1 MLTPERI
8 AELNAF
14 RGPLAGGPVCPAPN
28 INLHFSQ
35 LGVVTACC
43 FNRRHVL
50 GTYPAQ
56 SMDDIWNGQPAAEL
70 RDALARYD
78 LSKGCEKCEQQ
89 IEARDFGGSHAVFY
103 GNYAVLTEQKRK
115 LQGIEVPPGGPMPMR
130 MEFNIHNAC
139 NLQCVMCHGLAS
151 SAIRTGREALVALP
165 CPYDEAFVDQLEPFL
180 PYAVETDFMGGEP
193 FLIPVYVQIW
203 ERIARVNPD
212 LQACILTNGTLLDDR
227 IKSVLEGFNCWIHI
241 SIDSIVKETYES
253 IRRGARYGD
262 VMAHCR
268 YFIDL
273 MAKRGKSVVFRFC
286 PMRLNWREIPR
297 TVEFCNAEGVM
308 LMFNQVDSPLALSL
322 HTLPVEELREVVGEL
337 RGFDPPNE
345 PNVVLQHN
353 RQHFGELVGR
363 LEGFLDQANRLNGL
377 RARLAVADAVVDSY
391 TRSKR
396 APSPELEAQSNLL
409 AQAAKRILITRLNV
423 DQATETEGSLPA
435 ELAAAAEQR
444 LGELKALQETTASET
459 LLATYLKELVRTVS
473 GVWGVLEVHDEGVY
487 ERIDAVA
494 AHVGALEE
502 RQGAP
507 RARGIV
513 AALLGR
519 PPGEVYRE
527 LSTRSA
533 EQLTAALCAE

>member
-1 MLTPERI
+1 MLSPRRI
-8 AELNAF
+8 AELNEF
-14 RGPLAGGPVCPAPN
+14 RGPLAGGPVCPAPT

-43 FNRRHVL
+43 FNRRQVL

-56 SMDDIWNGQPAAEL
+56 SMDDIWNGASAVEL

-78 LSKGCEKCEQQ
+78 FSKGCEKCEQQ
-89 IEARDFGGSHAVFY
+89 IESRDFGGSHAVFY

-115 LQGIEVPPGGPMPMR
+115 LMGIEVPGDGPMPMR

-151 SAIRTGREALVALP
+151 SAIRADREDLVALP

-180 PYAVETDFMGGEP
+180 PYVVETDFMGGEP

-203 ERIARVNPD
+203 ERIAKVNPQM
-212 LQACILTNGTLLDDR
+212 QACILTNGTLLDDR
-227 IKSVLEGFNCWIHI
+227 IKRVLEGFNSWIHV

-253 IRRGARYGD
+253 IRRGARYED

-268 YFIDL
+268 YFIEL

-286 PMRLNWREIPR
+286 PMRLNWREIPS

-308 LMFNQVDSPLALSL
+308 LMFNQVDSPLSLSL
-322 HTLPVEELREVVGEL
+322 HTLPVDELREVVDVL
-337 RGFDPPNE
+337 REYEPPNE

-353 RQHFGELVGR
+353 RQHYGELVGR
-363 LEGFLDQANRLNGL
+363 LEGFLNADNRVNGL

-391 TRSKR
+391 TRGR
-396 APSPELEAQSNLL
+396 RLPTPELEEESNLL
-409 AQAAKRILITRLNV
+409 AQAAKRTLITRLNV
-423 DQATETEGSLPA
+423 EQASGTEKELPA
-435 ELAAAAEQR
+435 ELESRTGERLAELAALLDTTPAEV
-444 LGELKALQETTASET
+444 LVG
-459 LLATYLKELVRTVS
+459 TYLKELVRTVS
-473 GVWGVLEVHDEGVY
+473 GVWGVMEVHDAGVF

-494 AHVGALEE
+494 ASLAAAAAEGDDRAHRLAL
-502 RQGAP
+502 
-507 RARGIV
+507 
-513 AALLGR
+513 ALLER

-533 EQLTAALCAE
+533 EEICAAICPA